1 MSTLDERAEQITAI
15 KDEIDLKREEAYEL
29 KMNSSSIEATIEA
42 NNSQIEEKE
51 KILDKNITANDSVT
65 TTKEELISNLN
76 SKNTSL
82 NEILEKENK
91 YNEDKKIFDE
101 KYYDIPED
109 KRSYTL
115 VAEDLEKRGIFD
127 NNDSDIVHNS
137 TRKVLTNDELSEI
150 QAKKE
155 KKKNDYNL
163 N

>member
-65 TTKEELISNLN
+65 TTKEELTSNLN

-82 NEILEKENK
+82 KKINITKIKKYWMKNIMKYYLMKEN
-91 YNEDKKIFDE
+91 
-101 KYYDIPED
+101 
-109 KRSYTL
+109 
-115 VAEDLEKRGIFD
+115 
-127 NNDSDIVHNS
+127 
-137 TRKVLTNDELSEI
+137 
-150 QAKKE
+150 
-155 KKKNDYNL
+155 
-163 N
+163 